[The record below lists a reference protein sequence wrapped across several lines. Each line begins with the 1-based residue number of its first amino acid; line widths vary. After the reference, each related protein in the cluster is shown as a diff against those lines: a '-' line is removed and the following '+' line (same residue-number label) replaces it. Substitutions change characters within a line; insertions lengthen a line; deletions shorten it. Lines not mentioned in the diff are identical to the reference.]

1 MLVVPYLYISKPAA
15 EADPFVGVDAC
26 SVNFAYFS
34 LGAEFLE
41 TVVISRGEGDR
52 LFLSPPAGA
61 HAMITLPVTFRRS

>member
-1 MLVVPYLYISKPAA
+1 MLVFPYLYKSKPAA

-41 TVVISRGEGDR
+41 TVVSVCSAPECSKQIFLGEET
-52 LFLSPPAGA
+52 S
-61 HAMITLPVTFRRS
+61 ITV